1 MTRENLNDLMAF
13 NVVARERSFTK
24 AAAQLGVSQSSLSHT
39 VKALEERLG
48 VKLLTRTTRSVSLTE
63 TGERLFNVINPRFGE
78 IEEELVLIKESKD
91 KPAGTIRIT
100 AAEHAAMSVLWPKL
114 FKILPDYPDIN
125 VEITIDY
132 TMTDIV
138 ANRYDAGVRLGGHVA
153 KDMLAVKI
161 SPDLRMAVVG
171 TPKYFT
177 RYLIPNHPEELEQHN
192 CINRRLPTY
201 GGIYSWEL
209 SNGEQKINVRT
220 MGQIVVNSSSAV
232 LRATLETGGLG
243 FIPEDMVLS
252 YISEGKL
259 IRVLD
264 DWCQPFEGY
273 YIYYVNRQK
282 YSLAF
287 QIIIDALKQETW

>member
-13 NVVARERSFTK
+13 NVVAREGGFTK

-39 VKALEERLG
+39 VKSLEERLG

-63 TGERLFNVINPRFGE
+63 VGERLFNVINPRLGE

-114 FKILPDYPDIN
+114 FKALPEYPDIN
-125 VEITIDY
+125 VEITTDY

-138 ANRYDAGVRLGGHVA
+138 ADRYDAGVRLGGHVA

-171 TPKYFT
+171 TPEYFKKYA
-177 RYLIPNHPEELEQHN
+177 IPNRPEELENHN

-220 MGQIVVNSSSAV
+220 KGQIVVNSSSAV
-232 LRATLETGGLG
+232 LRATLDTGGLG

-252 YISEGKL
+252 HIKNGIL

-273 YIYYVNRQK
+273 YLYYVNRK
-282 YSLAF
+282 RYSRAF
-287 QIIIDALKQETW
+287 QIIVDILKYNV